1 MWSFL
6 WLQCRFPVSRNNN
19 IFLAHIYHI
28 AIKWLLVAPYS
39 MNVWDKRGCDF
50 WCVFLPL
57 EMNWE
62 LVWDEAKITFETR
75 PHHGLWSGI
84 LYNNMVLLYGKGNSH
99 SRNVDT
105 LSSSVGGWE
114 LSPVQVSNMFCHSHV
129 ELQCKRCSFTTES
142 FVLNFIY
149 N

>member
-1 MWSFL
+1 
-6 WLQCRFPVSRNNN
+6 
-19 IFLAHIYHI
+19 
-28 AIKWLLVAPYS
+28 VASYF
-39 MNVWDKRGCDF
+39 MNVWDNRGCDF
-50 WCVFLPL
+50 WCVFLPI

-114 LSPVQVSNMFCHSHV
+114 LSPVQVSYMYMFCHSHV
-129 ELQCKRCSFTTES
+129 ELKYKRCSFTTE
-142 FVLNFIY
+142 FFFLNFIFKHILHSSCMVLWRS
-149 N
+149 